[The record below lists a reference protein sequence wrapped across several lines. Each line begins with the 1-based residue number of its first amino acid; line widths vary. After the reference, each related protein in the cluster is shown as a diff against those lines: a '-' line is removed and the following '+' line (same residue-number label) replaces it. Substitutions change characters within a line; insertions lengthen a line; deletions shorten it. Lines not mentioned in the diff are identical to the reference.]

1 MTAFGFLSSL
11 EEPRD
16 LYICRMRE
24 DFLHYVWQHQ
34 YFDKTNLRTA
44 SGEEIQVLKPGHRN
58 ADAGPDFLNTRLRLG
73 DVEWNGAVEIHL
85 KASDWQRHNHQ
96 TDAKY
101 DQVVLHVVHTH
112 DAEVART
119 NGSAIPALALG
130 PRLAPELLARYRAL
144 AEAPPAAPLPCAPLL
159 GQVPEITKIM
169 MTERALLERVEAKAD
184 ALAELHRR
192 LGHDWEATAYH
203 ALMAAFG
210 FQKNSEPLARLAKA
224 LPLAVLRRHRHDQRQ
239 LEALLFGQ
247 AGFLVENNETAD
259 DVYIQDLRREYEF
272 LCHKYGLEAT
282 ALAVHEWNYL
292 RLRPANF
299 PPVRLGQLA
308 GLLHA
313 RPALFDALLTARS
326 VVALADFFQAP
337 APLYWRQ
344 HFRPGRPGKVPDLG
358 KTSISLLIINVVVP
372 LRVAYA
378 RHVGQPALV
387 ESSVALLAE
396 LPAEHNQFTDVYD
409 ALGFEH
415 RTAADSQGLLALHK
429 AYCAP
434 RRCLHCAIG
443 SCLVQGP
450 QLRAAR

>member
-1 MTAFGFLSSL
+1 MK
-11 EEPRD
+11 
-16 LYICRMRE
+16 E

-34 YFDKTNLRTA
+34 YFDKADLRTVG
-44 SGEEIQVLKPGHRN
+44 GEEIQVLGPGHRN
-58 ADAGPDFLNTRLRLG
+58 ADAGPDFLNARLRLG

-85 KASDWQRHNHQ
+85 KASDWARHQHQ

-101 DQVVLHVVHTH
+101 DQVVLHVVYTY
-112 DAEVART
+112 DADVART

-130 PRLAPELLARYRAL
+130 PRLAPALLARYQAL
-144 AEAPPAAPLPCAPLL
+144 VAAPPAAALPCAPLL

-169 MTERALLERVEAKAD
+169 MAERALLERVEAKAD
-184 ALAELHRR
+184 AVAALHER
-192 LGHDWEATAYH
+192 LDHDWEATAYH

-224 LPLAVLRRHRHDQRQ
+224 VPLAVLRRHRHDLHQ

-247 AGFLVENNETAD
+247 AGFLVDNDETAD
-259 DVYIQDLRREYEF
+259 DTYIQALRREHEF
-272 LCHKYGLEAT
+272 LRHKYGLGPA

-313 RPALFDALLTARS
+313 RPALCDALLTAQS
-326 VVALADFFQAP
+326 VGALTEFFRAP
-337 APLYWRQ
+337 APAYWRA

-358 KTSISLLIINVVVP
+358 KSSIELLITNVVVP

-378 RHVGQPALV
+378 RSVGQPALV

-396 LPAEHNQFTDVYD
+396 LPAEHNQFTDAFE
-409 ALGFEH
+409 ALGFGH

-429 AYCAP
+429 AYCTP

-443 SCLVQGP
+443 SRLVQGP
-450 QLRAAR
+450 QLRVVR